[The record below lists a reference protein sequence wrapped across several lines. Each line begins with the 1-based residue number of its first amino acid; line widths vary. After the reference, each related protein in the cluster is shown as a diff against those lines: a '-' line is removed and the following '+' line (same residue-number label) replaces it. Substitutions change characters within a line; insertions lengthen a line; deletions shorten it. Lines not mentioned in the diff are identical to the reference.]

1 MCNAPFQIL
10 TIIPPK
16 LKTPPTSKIV
26 VYLCIHFSNKIT
38 HSAVLK
44 THKSVQALHSVFFTV
59 SPILK
64 VQKRKTSCYEK
75 TPSKFWVF
83 MTISGKMRR
92 SFNFVLILGS
102 CSNKQQ
108 KFKVF
113 IAPLSIEEIF
123 TQTSN
128 YFLFRPS
135 SKLRKF
141 LK

>member
-44 THKSVQALHSVFFTV
+44 THKSVQALHLVFLQCLQLWKCKNV
-59 SPILK
+59 KL
-64 VQKRKTSCYEK
+64 VCYK
-75 TPSKFWVF
+75 KPPAIFGFF

-113 IAPLSIEEIF
+113 IALYYT
-123 TQTSN
+123 TQWRFS
-128 YFLFRPS
+128 
-135 SKLRKF
+135 
-141 LK
+141 LKPRITFYSVRRLN